1 MSGRKRHPIR
11 IPHSALGI
19 RAQERTLKARSW
31 WARGWIYELEA
42 LGMGPRLGRG
52 RQYALQG
59 QVTELVL
66 DGPQV
71 HASVVG
77 SRDAPYKVDVLF
89 EELDVAPFEKMLR
102 ENPMLLARVLV
113 DDLPTE
119 FDPFTKL
126 SFKAHCSCPDW
137 HHPCKHVA
145 AVMFLLGEAVAR
157 RPALLLSLRGLDV
170 EALLPPEDAAAR
182 KTKVALPSVRLDA
195 NSSVDPAIIL
205 KRLGP
210 IPFWRG
216 HTRCVDALSKIYE
229 RAARAAADDQAIG
242 AANRT

>member
-1 MSGRKRHPIR
+1 M
-11 IPHSALGI
+11 
-19 RAQERTLKARSW
+19 
-31 WARGWIYELEA
+31 
-42 LGMGPRLGRG
+42 
-52 RQYALQG
+52 QG

-77 SRDAPYKVDVLF
+77 SRDTPYKVDVLF
-89 EELDVAPFEKMLR
+89 EELEVTPFEKMLR
-102 ENPMLLARVLV
+102 KNPMLLARVLV

-126 SFKAHCSCPDW
+126 SFKSHCTCPDW

-145 AVMFLLGEAVAR
+145 AVLFLLGEAVAR

-170 EALLPPEDAAAR
+170 EALLPPEETETDGGRGAKA
-182 KTKVALPSVRLDA
+182 TLPPVRPEA
-195 NSSVDPAIIL
+195 NSSTNPAIIL

-216 HTRCVDALSKIYE
+216 HARCVDALSKIYE
-229 RAARAAADDQAIG
+229 RAARAAADGQATG